1 MQKKYIG
8 SVLVLTFLGVCFAGY
23 LSLTKLI
30 TNTCALNEACP
41 YFLGY
46 PACWYGLGLFS
57 IMFVTALLT
66 YLNKT
71 SLSKARWIIGIVSL
85 IGIFFAGNFIVPE
98 MKPLLAGSASYSLGL
113 PSCAYGFIFYVI
125 IFGLVL
131 RKPKIETT
139 TI

>member
-8 SVLVLTFLGVCFAGY
+8 SILVLTFLGVCFAGY
-23 LSLTKLI
+23 LTLTKLI
-30 TNTCALNEACP
+30 TNTCALNETCP

-71 SLSKARWIIGIVSL
+71 SLSKARLIIGVVSL
-85 IGIFFAGNFIVPE
+85 IGILFAGNFIVPE
-98 MKPLLAGSASYSLGL
+98 MKPLFAGSAKYALGL

-131 RKPKIETT
+131 RKPRIAA
-139 TI
+139 I

>member
-8 SVLVLTFLGVCFAGY
+8 SILVLTFLGVCFAGY

-30 TNTCALNEACP
+30 TNTCVLNETCP

-46 PACWYGLGLFS
+46 PACWYGLVLFS
-57 IMFVTALLT
+57 IMFVTAMLT

-71 SLSKARWIIGIVSL
+71 SLSKARWIIGVVSL
-85 IGIFFAGNFIVPE
+85 IGIFFAGSFIVPE
-98 MKPLLAGSASYSLGL
+98 MKPLFAGSARYSLGL

-131 RKPKIETT
+131 RKPKIAA
-139 TI
+139 I